1 MGLPLL
7 LSCLA
12 GGSTCLGAAV
22 VFCCQTV
29 TPSQLAFALSLAGS
43 VMMTVSFYSI
53 LPECFRI
60 DDELKDQGDTSSLSS
75 SSSAYLSIYSI
86 LFWQRCFGFGMGGLS
101 YFCLAKCAFP
111 EPNELIFAS
120 EDDDEENPLSNN
132 QHETELITSTPLN
145 LTIDDEKEQ
154 LLQQRIT
161 PKVPAQSQSTTSPTV
176 YDKQYKPLLS
186 SSFWHGTDLAN
197 AHAKRAWRV
206 ALLLFVSL
214 LVHNF
219 PEGLAV
225 AASTLHSPHLGITTT
240 IAIALHN
247 IPEGIAVAVPCLA
260 ARPNAPWMAF
270 ALASASG
277 LAEPVGALVAL
288 WLLPQNNNDNSNNN
302 WMKNI
307 LAYVAGIMIVVA
319 VRELF
324 PEAWKNVRHQKR
336 KTSLIWGSMM
346 GVLIMVGSEAVLE

>member
-1 MGLPLL
+1 M
-7 LSCLA
+7 
-12 GGSTCLGAAV
+12 GAAV
-22 VFCCQTV
+22 VFCCQTISS
-29 TPSQLAFALSLAGS
+29 SQLAFALSLAGS

-60 DDELKDQGDTSSLSS
+60 EDEASS
-75 SSSAYLSIYSI
+75 SSSYLSITSL
-86 LFWQRCFGFGMGGLS
+86 LFWHRCFGFGLGGFS

-111 EPNELIFAS
+111 EPNELIFGS
-120 EDDDEENPLSNN
+120 EDEGDDKENGKFDDDEEKLDNN
-132 QHETELITSTPLN
+132 QQDEQVRRDE
-145 LTIDDEKEQ
+145 EKEQ
-154 LLQQRIT
+154 LLQQRLT
-161 PKVPAQSQSTTSPTV
+161 QKTSQSALYPISSTSFISGSSSPS
-176 YDKQYKPLLS
+176 YNKQYKPLS
-186 SSFWHGTDLAN
+186 SSFWHGTDLTH

-214 LVHNF
+214 FVHNF

-277 LAEPVGALVAL
+277 LAEPAGALVAL
-288 WLLPQNNNDNSNNN
+288 WLLPQNQDEDNDNNSKNDE

-307 LAYVAGIMIVVA
+307 LAYVAGIMIMVA

-336 KTSLIWGSMM
+336 KTPLLWGTLM
-346 GVLIMVGSEAVLE
+346 GVFIMVGSEAVLE

>member
-1 MGLPLL
+1 M
-7 LSCLA
+7 SCLA

-29 TPSQLAFALSLAGS
+29 TPAQLAFALSLAGS
-43 VMMTVSFYSI
+43 VMMTVSLYSI
-53 LPECFRI
+53 LPECFRVE
-60 DDELKDQGDTSSLSS
+60 DDEEQDSSLS
-75 SSSAYLSIYSI
+75 YLSIYSI
-86 LFWQRCFGFGMGGLS
+86 LFWQRCLGFAMGGVS

-111 EPNELIFAS
+111 EPNEIMFGS
-120 EDDDEENPLSNN
+120 ENDDEEEEVELLLDDN
-132 QHETELITSTPLN
+132 QQENEANTNTL
-145 LTIDDEKEQ
+145 EKEQ
-154 LLQQRIT
+154 THSTRTPQQRLTAPQIN
-161 PKVPAQSQSTTSPTV
+161 KKASIRQSSSINIPLNDDTSSHYNKQS
-176 YDKQYKPLLS
+176 KPSLAS
-186 SSFWHGTDLAN
+186 SSFWHGTDLTH

-206 ALLLFVSL
+206 ALLLFLSL

-277 LAEPVGALVAL
+277 LAEPAGAIVAL
-288 WLLPQNNNDNSNNN
+288 WLLPQNNSNND

-307 LAYVAGIMIVVA
+307 LAYVAGIMIMVA
-319 VRELF
+319 LRELF

-336 KTSLIWGSMM
+336 KTPVIWGSLM
-346 GVLIMVGSEAVLE
+346 GVVIMLGSEAVLE